1 MYVFI
6 YNIQC
11 MYLFIIFNV
20 CICINQQAIPHLTQ
34 YTLLTLTCAT
44 KTCVI
49 IIFIH
54 KFEDNFIVVNTLL

>member
-1 MYVFI
+1 MYSV
-6 YNIQC
+6 QC
-11 MYLFIIFNV
+11 TVYSVQCN
-20 CICINQQAIPHLTQ
+20 NQHPIPQLTQ

-54 KFEDNFIVVNTLL
+54 KFKDNFIVVNTLL